1 MPSKKLAAWAE
12 EPAKAVAKP
21 GIKKIK
27 SGKPKLVKP
36 SVGKPKIKIKKVS
49 HKAKLD
55 ASVINL
61 KKPKS
66 SILAEED
73 GDLLEDDEE
82 IEETPVTED
91 MDFDWEELL
100 DADGKG
106 QKYKKEVKAN
116 KKSKLSKFKGGFLPF
131 FKKHSASTVEHQDKT
146 DKVKPKADK
155 SFKAPTKI
163 EEKLLGKLPTKT
175 IKPEVLAKKELL
187 PVDQHHGF
195 SMKIYRKLAIG
206 FVVLAIIL
214 IAVIGYFSFVK
225 ATVIIKLAEETVD
238 QSAPFNIYDRGE
250 DYVIPEDAVRGII
263 KEIELEQSKVYDVV
277 GSEIIGQEV
286 TGTVTLVNNYMKN
299 QPLVATTRLLS
310 PEGQLFRLK
319 SSVMVPAGRTITAEV
334 YADKPGE
341 DMVVGDT
348 HFTIPGLWE
357 GLQDQIYAESKA
369 GDITFKKK
377 LKKIVKQEEINSAL
391 ADMKETLI
399 AKAKTDIDQTYSDYQ
414 QKLYQINEDN
424 IEYEVDA
431 EVGDEMDKFTVTMK
445 AVITVVAFADSQV
458 YELTQTALAS
468 SLTDNKQLLGL
479 RSEEFTYELT
489 SVDLEKDTAEVK
501 VSFKAKI
508 AYANGSEIINK
519 EEIVNMSREELSAYL
534 SKMPEISTF
543 DIKISP
549 SFINKTPSLVD
560 RIKIE
565 VIN

>member
-1 MPSKKLAAWAE
+1 MPSKKLTAWAD
-12 EPAKAVAKP
+12 EPTKATA

-27 SGKPKLVKP
+27 KYGGVKVVKP
-36 SVGKPKIKIKKVS
+36 SPAQPKIKIKKIS

-55 ASVINL
+55 ASVVNL
-61 KKPKS
+61 KKHKS
-66 SILAEED
+66 STFAKED

-106 QKYKKEVKAN
+106 QKYKQEAKT
-116 KKSKLSKFKGGFLPF
+116 KKKNRLSKLKSGFLPF
-131 FKKHSASTVEHQDKT
+131 FKKRPAPIVDNH
-146 DKVKPKADK
+146 DK
-155 SFKAPTKI
+155 SDKI
-163 EEKLLGKLPTKT
+163 KSPIKIDKSIKVPAKVEEKLIGKLPTKT
-175 IKPEVLAKKELL
+175 IKQEASAKKETA
-187 PVDQHHGF
+187 DQPHF

-206 FVVLAIIL
+206 FVALAVIL
-214 IAVIGYFSFVK
+214 IAVIFYFSFVK
-225 ATVIIKLAEETVD
+225 ATVVIKLAEETVD
-238 QSAPFNIYDRGE
+238 QTAPISVYDRGE

-277 GSEIIGQEV
+277 GSEVIGQEV
-286 TGTVTLVNNYMKN
+286 TGTVTLINNYMKN

-319 SSVMVPAGRTITAEV
+319 SSVMVPAGKTITAEV

-348 HFTIPGLWE
+348 RFTIPGLWE

-377 LKKIVKQEEINSAL
+377 LKKIVKQVEIDSAL
-391 ADMKETLI
+391 ADMKVALI

-414 QKLYQINEDN
+414 QKLYQVNEDN
-424 IEYEVDA
+424 MEYEVDA

-445 AVITVVAFADSQV
+445 ATIIVVAFADDQV
-458 YELTQTALAS
+458 YELTQAALTS
-468 SLTDNKQLLGL
+468 SLAENKQLLGL
-479 RSEEFTYELT
+479 RPEEFIYELT
-489 SVDLEKDTAEVK
+489 AVDLEKETAEVK

-508 AYANGSEIINK
+508 AYKNGSDIINK

>member
-163 EEKLLGKLPTKT
+163 EE
-175 IKPEVLAKKELL
+175 
-187 PVDQHHGF
+187 
-195 SMKIYRKLAIG
+195 
-206 FVVLAIIL
+206 LAIIL